1 MSLNC
6 LSPYQVASVI
16 DASAWFA
23 LLLHL
28 AKCPLVYRGRFST
41 TVHFSSINSK
51 LTGEGDDDVVVKQNI
66 EFFFYK
72 H

>member
-6 LSPYQVASVI
+6 LSPYQVSSVI

-28 AKCPLVYRGRFST
+28 AKCPPVYRGRFST
-41 TVHFSSINSK
+41 TVHFSSMNSK
-51 LTGEGDDDVVVKQNI
+51 LTGEGDAAVKK
-66 EFFFYK
+66 K
-72 H
+72 HCNFRL